1 MRLTYSVLI
10 SSAAALALA
19 GPSAAETLQGALA
32 KAYNANPT
40 ISAARAQ
47 QRATDEDVIIQRAQ
61 GLPSA
66 SATSNFGE
74 NVLVP
79 PGQTSAG
86 RQLDNALQLSVPI
99 YQGGLVKNNVRAA
112 NQRVLAG
119 QETLRATETSVF
131 SQVVAAYNDVIRDQA
146 IVELNRANVRQLD
159 VNLTATRDRFEVGD
173 LTRTDVAQS
182 EARLQLARGD
192 LRTAESNLIG
202 SRERYIALV
211 GDVPA
216 ELAPPPPLPNL
227 PATPDQAVEVAIKDN
242 PDLLAAARNREAAR
256 FAVRAADASR
266 LPRLSAVARGS
277 SVNYLGSLQSVRTT
291 PLPGQ
296 EPTEVPTDIDL
307 PNQQTR
313 GVIGLQASFPLYQ
326 GGGPSAQV
334 RQAQA
339 RQSQAFE
346 REIEVERS
354 VVQQTRAAFA
364 SWRAS
369 QDVIRSA
376 EAAVAANRLSLEGV
390 RAENSVGNRTII
402 EILNAEQELLNAQ
415 VQLVTARR
423 NAYVAA
429 FTLLAA
435 MGQAEARDLNLE
447 GVALYDPTANYRRVR
462 GIFVDW
468 DSDKTPRPVA
478 TRTVDTPALNPE
490 NIVGPK

>member
-1 MRLTYSVLI
+1 MRLNPTVLI
-10 SSAAALALA
+10 TSAAAWALA
-19 GPSAAETLQGALA
+19 APAAAETLQGALA

-40 ISAARAQ
+40 IAAARAQ
-47 QRATDEDVIIQRAQ
+47 QRATDEQVVIQRAQ
-61 GLPSA
+61 GLPN
-66 SATSNFGE
+66 ATANSTFAE
-74 NVLVP
+74 NVLIP
-79 PGQTSAG
+79 PGQFITVG
-86 RQLDNALQLSVPI
+86 RTLNNTLQLNVPI

-119 QETLRATETSVF
+119 QETLRATEASIF
-131 SQVVAAYNDVIRDQA
+131 SQTVAAYNDVIRDQEL
-146 IVELNRANVRQLD
+146 VQLNRANVRQLE

-192 LRTAESNLIG
+192 LRTAESNLIA

-211 GDVPA
+211 GDVPGD
-216 ELAPPPPLPNL
+216 LAPPPPLPNL
-227 PATPDQAVEVAIKDN
+227 PASPDDAVEVAIKEN
-242 PDLLAAARNREAAR
+242 PDLLAAARNRDAAR
-256 FAVRAADASR
+256 FDTRAADAAR
-266 LPRLSAVARGS
+266 LPRLSAYAQGQS
-277 SVNYLGSLQSVRTT
+277 QNFLNSIQGAIVN
-291 PLPGQ
+291 
-296 EPTEVPTDIDL
+296 L
-307 PNQQTR
+307 PNQQTSASV
-313 GVIGLQASFPLYQ
+313 GFQASFPLYQ

-339 RQSQAFE
+339 RQSQALE

-354 VVQQTRAAFA
+354 VVQQVRAAFA

-376 EAAVAANRLSLEGV
+376 EAAVSANRLSLEGV

-415 VQLVTARR
+415 SQLVTARR

-447 GVALYDPTANYRRVR
+447 GVALYDPTANYKRVR
-462 GIFVDW
+462 GIFIDW
-468 DSDKTPRPVA
+468 DSDANPRPIA

-490 NIVGPK
+490 NIAGPK

>member
-10 SSAAALALA
+10 SSAAMLALA

-40 ISAARAQ
+40 ISGARAQ
-47 QRATDEDVIIQRAQ
+47 LRATDETVVIQRAQ

-66 SATSNFGE
+66 SATSNYGE
-74 NVLVP
+74 NVVTP
-79 PGQTSAG
+79 PGQLSAG
-86 RQLDNALQLSVPI
+86 RQLQNSLQLSVPL
-99 YQGGLVKNNVRAA
+99 YQGGLVKNSVRAA

-119 QETLRATETSVF
+119 QETLRATEASIF

-192 LRTAESNLIG
+192 LRNAESNLIG

-211 GDVPA
+211 GDVPG

-227 PATPDQAVEVAIKDN
+227 PATPDQAVEIAIKDN
-242 PDLLAAARNREAAR
+242 PDLLAATRNREAAR
-256 FAVRAADASR
+256 FDVRAADASR
-266 LPRLSAVARGS
+266 LPRLSAVARGNS
-277 SVNYLGSLQSVRTT
+277 TNYLGSVQTVQVT
-291 PLPGQ
+291 PIPGQ
-296 EPTEVPTDIDL
+296 PPIDVPGAA
-307 PNQQTR
+307 NQQTSAQL
-313 GVIGLQASFPLYQ
+313 GFQASFPLYQ

-339 RQSQAFE
+339 QQSAAFE

-376 EAAVAANRLSLEGV
+376 EAAVSANRLSLEGV

-447 GVALYDPTANYRRVR
+447 GVALYDPAVNYRRVR
-462 GIFVDW
+462 NIFVDW